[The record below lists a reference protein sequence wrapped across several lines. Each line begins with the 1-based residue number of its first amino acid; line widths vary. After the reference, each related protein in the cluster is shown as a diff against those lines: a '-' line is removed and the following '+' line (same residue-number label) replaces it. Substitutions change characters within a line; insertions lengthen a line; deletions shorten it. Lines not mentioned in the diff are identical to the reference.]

1 MVELVL
7 DYEPA
12 IRYHKIVRNLS
23 LLWRY
28 FSPLTHKPVSISR
41 YQYSGIRIQHFHI

>member
-12 IRYHKIVRNLS
+12 FCNLS

-28 FSPLTHKPVSISR
+28 FSPLTHKPVGISR
-41 YQYSGIRIQHFHI
+41 YKYSGIRIQHFHI